1 MALIKDS
8 AVVEDSWVHV
18 DDGKDLSNQDS
29 VIVSLDRWQDEHET
43 LAKRNTPLGIR
54 LRSDQPPS
62 EIVGDLSRFAVIALE
77 FPAFTDGRA
86 YSYARLLRERLCYTG
101 EIRAVGNVLRDQ
113 LSLMQ
118 RCGFDAFEVNSSE
131 KASNWLD
138 AFQEIDVVYQ
148 PAGDKFE
155 TVMSRRQQAHGAH
168 RAHTG
173 R

>member
-1 MALIKDS
+1 MALIKENT
-8 AVVEDSWVHV
+8 VVEDTWVHV
-18 DDGKDLSNQDS
+18 DDSEELSLDET
-29 VIVSLDRWQDEHET
+29 VIVSLDRWRDKQGALSE
-43 LAKRNTPLGIR
+43 LNAPIGIR

-62 EIVGDLSRFAVIALE
+62 EIADDLSRVAVIALE

-86 YSYARLLRERLCYTG
+86 YSYARLLRERFGFSG

-118 RCGFDAFEVNSSE
+118 RCGFDAFEVNSPE
-131 KASNWLD
+131 IASKWLE

-148 PAGDKFE
+148 PTEDNLE
-155 TVMSRRQQAHGAH
+155 TVMSRRQ

-173 R
+173 RSHLD